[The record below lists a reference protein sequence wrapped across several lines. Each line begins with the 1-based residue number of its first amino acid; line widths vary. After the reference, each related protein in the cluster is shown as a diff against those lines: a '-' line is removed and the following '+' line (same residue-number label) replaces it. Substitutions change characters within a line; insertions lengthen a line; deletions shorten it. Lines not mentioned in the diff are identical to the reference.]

1 MCKGIVGK
9 KLGMTSVY
17 APNGK
22 YIPVTVLKVGP
33 CVVTQIKKDKTD
45 GYSALQLGF
54 GAKKE
59 AKTTKPLKGHF
70 DKSGGACFSTLKE
83 VGVRIRTIIRWD
95 RPSGPRS
102 LPLEKKSMSPESP
115 KGADLQALLN
125 AMGSTVDGRPTAAI
139 ATGGPDLSGAAPGR
153 QK

>member
-1 MCKGIVGK
+1 MVGK
-9 KLGMTSVY
+9 KLGMTSVF

-45 GYSALQLGF
+45 GYKALQLGF

-70 DKSGGACFSTLKE
+70 DKAAALAFPHS
-83 VGVRIRTIIRWD
+83 
-95 RPSGPRS
+95 
-102 LPLEKKSMSPESP
+102 KK
-115 KGADLQALLN
+115 L
-125 AMGSTVDGRPTAAI
+125 V
-139 ATGGPDLSGAAPGR
+139 
-153 QK
+153 